1 MSTKTIRV
9 SIIVFS
15 VILKILSMN
24 CSFAKVNG
32 VDAQQNMEFY
42 IYRHPNI
49 INVYLDSIK
58 VYDPRGEMIYEGYLG
73 KQQFL
78 VDYNAFKNN
87 IESRLLYQYDGQY
100 SGGTLIIDWFRDDV

>member
-1 MSTKTIRV
+1 
-9 SIIVFS
+9 
-15 VILKILSMN
+15 
-24 CSFAKVNG
+24 
-32 VDAQQNMEFY
+32 MEFY

-100 SGGTLIIDWFRDDV
+100 SGGTLIIDWFRDDVYAQTRQYYRIIDNIREAYLAA